1 MPVRALNAD
10 AVKLAILIV
19 MVVAGVASAQP
30 VSYQLKGDV
39 PQGQKPQIRVTAA
52 TPVTRLEISL
62 DRDDGKHF
70 VVKHGSL
77 ARGAAVTLAIGDG
90 APGKSSW
97 KGTISA
103 QAAGTAWS
111 DALTF
116 DTLVRA
122 PVKVGYDADH
132 LDLDK
137 RVLQFTM
144 SRPAGSAELVVIGDD
159 GNEIGK
165 GAATYAKETAGTW
178 LAISWTQPAETRVM
192 MLKLK
197 ATTADALVTNV
208 ELIPWSV
215 SVDHEDVTF
224 ATDSAKIETSEQ
236 PKLDASLAKI
246 AEIVKRSEKF
256 IKMRLY
262 VAGHTDTVGASAK
275 NRKLSLDRARAIA
288 AYFRAH
294 GLAVP
299 IAFAGFGEDV
309 LKVKTADNTD
319 ERANRRVDYVLGPEG
334 GQPPF
339 KGPYLKAKATWA
351 TAK

>member
-1 MPVRALNAD
+1 M
-10 AVKLAILIV
+10 KLAILV
-19 MVVAGVASAQP
+19 LLCAAGTASAQP

-39 PQGQKPQIRVTAA
+39 PQGEKPQIRVTAA
-52 TPVTRLEISL
+52 TPVSSLEISL

-70 VVKHGSL
+70 VVKHAAL
-77 ARGAAVTLAIGDG
+77 AKGAAVTLNVGDG

-97 KGTISA
+97 KGSISA
-103 QAAGTAWS
+103 QVAGDAKRWS
-111 DALTF
+111 DELTF

-159 GNEIGK
+159 GKEIGK
-165 GAATYAKETAGTW
+165 GTATYAKEAAGTW
-178 LAISWTQPAETRVM
+178 LSITWTQPADTRVM
-192 MLKLK
+192 MLKLR

-224 ATDSAKIETSEQ
+224 ATDSAKIEKSEE
-236 PKLDASLAKI
+236 PKLDASIVKI

-294 GLAVP
+294 GIALQ
-299 IAFAGFGEDV
+299 IAFAGFGEEV

-334 GQPPF
+334 GAPPF
-339 KGPYLKAKATWA
+339 KGPYLKVKSSWA

>member
-1 MPVRALNAD
+1 MR
-10 AVKLAILIV
+10 LAILIV
-19 MVVAGVASAQP
+19 MAAAGVASAQP

-39 PQGQKPQIRVTAA
+39 PQGEKPQIRVTAV
-52 TPVTRLEISL
+52 TPVANLEIAL

-70 VVKHGSL
+70 VVKHAAL
-77 ARGAAVTLAIGDG
+77 AKGAAVTLSIGDG

-97 KGTISA
+97 KGSISA
-103 QAAGTAWS
+103 QVAG
-111 DALTF
+111 DAKRWRDELTF
-116 DTLVRA
+116 ETLVRA

-159 GNEIGK
+159 GKEIGK
-165 GAATYAKETAGTW
+165 GSATYAKEAPGTW
-178 LAISWTQPAETRVM
+178 LSISWTQPAETRVM
-192 MLKLK
+192 MLKLR

-208 ELIPWSV
+208 ELVPWSV
-215 SVDHEDVTF
+215 AVDHEDVTF
-224 ATDSAKIETSEQ
+224 TTDSAKIEKSEE

-246 AEIVKRSEKF
+246 GEIVKRSEKF

-262 VAGHTDTVGASAK
+262 VAGHTDTVGPNAK

-288 AYFRAH
+288 TYFRAH
-294 GLAVP
+294 GLALQ
-299 IAFAGFGEDV
+299 IAFAGFGEEV

-334 GQPPF
+334 GAPPF

>member
-1 MPVRALNAD
+1 M
-10 AVKLAILIV
+10 KLALLILV
-19 MVVAGVASAQP
+19 FAAGAASAQP

-39 PQGQKPQIRVTAA
+39 AQGQKPQIRVTAA
-52 TPVTRLEISL
+52 TPVTKLEISL

-70 VVKHGSL
+70 VVKHPAL
-77 ARGAAVTLAIGDG
+77 AKGAAVTLDIGDG
-90 APGKSSW
+90 SPGRSSW

-103 QAAGTAWS
+103 QAAGDPKRWS
-111 DALTF
+111 DDLTF
-116 DTLVRA
+116 DTLVRT

-159 GNEIGK
+159 GKEIGK
-165 GAATYAKETAGTW
+165 GAATYAKEAPGTW
-178 LAISWTQPAETRVM
+178 LSITWTQPAESRVM

-224 ATDSAKIETSEQ
+224 ASDSAKIETSEE

-246 AEIVKRSEKF
+246 VEIVKRSEKF
-256 IKMRLY
+256 LKLRLY
-262 VAGHTDTVGASAK
+262 VAGHTDTVGASTK
-275 NRKLSLDRARAIA
+275 NRKLSLDRARSIA

-294 GLAVP
+294 GLSIS

-319 ERANRRVDYVLGPEG
+319 ERANRRVDYVLGPEAG
-334 GQPPF
+334 APPF
-339 KGPYLKAKATWA
+339 KGPYLKAKASWA

>member
-1 MPVRALNAD
+1 MMRV
-10 AVKLAILIV
+10 AILILLL
-19 MVVAGVASAQP
+19 AATASAQP

-39 PQGQKPQIRVTAA
+39 PQGEKPQIRVTAV
-52 TPVTRLEISL
+52 TPVSNLEIAL

-70 VVKHGSL
+70 VVKHPSL
-77 ARGAAVTLAIGDG
+77 AKGAAVTLNVGDG
-90 APGKSSW
+90 APGKNSW
-97 KGTISA
+97 KGSISA
-103 QAAGTAWS
+103 QVGGDPKRWS
-111 DALTF
+111 DELTF

-159 GNEIGK
+159 GKEIGK
-165 GAATYAKETAGTW
+165 GAATYAKEAAGTW
-178 LAISWTQPAETRVM
+178 LAISWTQPAGTRVM
-192 MLKLK
+192 MLKLR

-215 SVDHEDVTF
+215 AVDHEDVTF
-224 ATDSAKIETSEQ
+224 STDSAKIEKSEE
-236 PKLDASLAKI
+236 PKLDASIAKI
-246 AEIVKRSEKF
+246 DEIVKRSEKF

-262 VAGHTDTVGASAK
+262 VAGHTDTVGDGAK

-294 GLAVP
+294 GIKMQ

-309 LKVKTADNTD
+309 LAVKTADNTD

-334 GQPPF
+334 GAPPF
-339 KGPYLKAKATWA
+339 KGPYLKAKASWA

>member
-1 MPVRALNAD
+1 MKHVFW
-10 AVKLAILIV
+10 ILV
-19 MVVAGVASAQP
+19 LVAGAAHAQP

-39 PQGQKPQIRVTAA
+39 PQGEKPQIRVTAA
-52 TPVTRLEISL
+52 TPVSGLEIAL

-70 VVKHGSL
+70 VVKHASL
-77 ARGAAVTLAIGDG
+77 AKGAAVTLNLGDG
-90 APGKSSW
+90 APGKNSW

-103 QAAGTAWS
+103 QAAGQPKRWS
-111 DALTF
+111 DELTF

-122 PVKVGYDADH
+122 PVKVGYDTDH

-159 GNEIGK
+159 GKEIGK
-165 GAATYAKETAGTW
+165 GAATYAKEAPGTW
-178 LAISWTQPAETRVM
+178 LSITWTQPADTRVM
-192 MLKLK
+192 MLKLR
-197 ATTADALVTNV
+197 AVTADALVTNV

-224 ATDSAKIETSEQ
+224 ATDSAKIEPSEE

-246 AEIVKRSEKF
+246 TEIVKRSEKF
-256 IKMRLY
+256 LKMRLY
-262 VAGHTDTVGASAK
+262 VAGHTDTVGPSAK

-294 GLAVP
+294 GLAVS

-309 LKVKTADNTD
+309 PKVKTADNTD

-334 GQPPF
+334 GAPPF
-339 KGPYLKAKATWA
+339 KGPYLRAKASWA

>member
-1 MPVRALNAD
+1 VKRAIMILM
-10 AVKLAILIV
+10 LA
-19 MVVAGVASAQP
+19 AGTASAQP

-39 PQGQKPQIRVTAA
+39 PQGEKPQIRVTAA
-52 TPVTRLEISL
+52 SPVTKLEISL

-70 VVKHGSL
+70 VVKHAAL
-77 ARGAAVTLAIGDG
+77 AKGAAVTLDIGDG

-97 KGTISA
+97 KGSISA
-103 QAAGTAWS
+103 QAAGDAKRWS
-111 DALTF
+111 DELTF
-116 DTLVRA
+116 ETLVRA

-159 GNEIGK
+159 GKEIGK
-165 GAATYAKETAGTW
+165 GAATYAKEAPGTW
-178 LAISWTQPAETRVM
+178 LSITWTQPADTRVM
-192 MLKLK
+192 MLKLR

-215 SVDHEDVTF
+215 AVDHEDVTF
-224 ATDSAKIETSEQ
+224 ATDSAKIEKSEE
-236 PKLDASLAKI
+236 PKLDASLVKI

-262 VAGHTDTVGASAK
+262 VAGHTDTVGATAK

-288 AYFRAH
+288 TYFRAH
-294 GLAVP
+294 GLALQ
-299 IAFAGFGEDV
+299 IAFAGFGEEV

-334 GQPPF
+334 GAPPF
-339 KGPYLKAKATWA
+339 KGPYLKVKSSWA